1 MRTSYLPIDSDGKEI
16 LDNDMDT
23 SPKLEA
29 LRTVDILLERV
40 KEIKFNQKI
49 SIEINK
55 VKVKFDLIPRG
66 LSLGAVA
73 INLKVNKTKIL
84 YLPDFMLLNE
94 THITPL
100 QLPSILENR
109 YDIVITKLKTKTNS
123 ALNTDAKTALKPE
136 LESLCATF
144 IHSKINSTIFVIND
158 MSRIFEYILVIG
170 ELIKTEGL
178 PLKIVIP
185 FTYDYYVNIMKR
197 LSEYM
202 SFNISQNFNFDYYLF
217 EFNFL
222 EFIDSSYTLDSKSGP
237 KLVICCELDLI
248 HTDILSWLDSSQQV
262 TLIYENS
269 ASESI
274 LKNFDLAE
282 QNKSSATYIA
292 ELFTS
297 KPENQMIE
305 EELHKANEI
314 TTVDTSRI
322 DISVD
327 QNQNMEEEITSAE
340 FFYFKLKNDFWEFK
354 NDEETIINTEF
365 GELLTA
371 NEIDIIQAQ
380 NIVEDKM
387 DSEKERDNLQKE
399 TTNIKTKEFY
409 KTFINFSNGATV
421 DNFTKLQNSIT
432 KDLNYNYQAN
442 LNDLLIVLSKIKP
455 KSVFF
460 INNTVEESLIN
471 EASALLSKAI
481 QLNFYRSGQTKEKV
495 YLASMDKSFKLT
507 ADSLMNVDLEEYNSE
522 IRYAKV
528 KFKVRNTDELQ
539 NEIELKRFDNQS
551 SLSIFKEKKLLN
563 LYKYFQQAGFKGE
576 LKSGYINF
584 FDKVLIYK
592 RGRKIVIEGCI
603 GAEYYQIRRALYQ
616 YTEA

>member
-1 MRTSYLPIDSDGKEI
+1 M
-16 LDNDMDT
+16 DNDEEA

-40 KEIKFNQKI
+40 KEIKFNQKV

-55 VKVKFDLIPRG
+55 VKVKFDLVPKG

-73 INLKVNKTKIL
+73 VNLKVDKIKIL
-84 YLPDFMLLNE
+84 YLADFTLLTE

-109 YDIVITKLKTKTNS
+109 YDLVITKLKSKAKA
-123 ALNTDAKTALKPE
+123 ALNTDAKTSLQPE
-136 LESLCATF
+136 IESLCSMFT
-144 IHSKINSTIFVIND
+144 HSTINSTVFVIND
-158 MSRIFEYILVIG
+158 ISRIFEYILIIG
-170 ELIKTEGL
+170 ELIKTEKL
-178 PLKIVIP
+178 PLKLVLP

-217 EFNFL
+217 EFDFL
-222 EFIDSSYTLDSKSGP
+222 EFVDSSYALYNKSGP
-237 KLVICCELDLI
+237 KLVICSELDLI
-248 HTDILSWLDSSQQV
+248 NTNILAWLDSSQKI

-269 ASESI
+269 ISESI
-274 LKNFDLAE
+274 LKDFDFQE
-282 QNKSSATYIA
+282 QNKNSATYIA

-314 TTVDTSRI
+314 TTVDTSKI
-322 DISVD
+322 DLSID
-327 QNQNMEEEITSAE
+327 QTQHMEEEITSSE
-340 FFYFKLKNDFWEFK
+340 FLYFKLKNDFWEFK
-354 NDEETIINTEF
+354 NDEETIISTEF

-371 NEIDIIQAQ
+371 NELDIIQAH

-387 DSEKERDNLQKE
+387 DNEKDRDNLQKE

-409 KTFINFSNGATV
+409 RTFINFSDGAI
-421 DNFTKLQNSIT
+421 DSNFTKLQHSIA
-432 KDLNYNYQAN
+432 KDLNYSYQAN
-442 LNDLLIVLSKIKP
+442 FSDLMIVLSKIKP
-455 KSVFF
+455 KAVFF
-460 INNTVEESLIN
+460 INNTIDESLVS
-471 EASALLSKAI
+471 EASVLLSKAI
-481 QLNFYRSGQTKEKV
+481 QLNFFISGQMKEKV
-495 YLASMDKSFKLT
+495 YLASTDRSFKLT

-522 IRYAKV
+522 IQYAKV
-528 KFKVRNTDELQ
+528 KFKVRDAEEFQ
-539 NEIELKRFDNQS
+539 SEMELKRFDHQS
-551 SLSIFKEKKLLN
+551 SLSIFKERKLLN

-584 FDKVLIYK
+584 LDKVLIYK
-592 RGRKIVIEGCI
+592 RGKKIVIEGCI
-603 GAEYYQIRRALYQ
+603 GPEYYQIRRALYQ